1 MCNLA
6 GQFPGLFEHDA
17 GNVTSILTATML
29 IFFPPKEFDCFLNN
43 QSEAEIISQSRSR
56 LPLQSGGKAKCI
68 QVSTIHSINIQFRI
82 FVFFIILNNKLVTKS
97 D

>member
-17 GNVTSILTATML
+17 GNVTGILTATML

-56 LPLQSGGKAKCI
+56 LPLQSGGKAKCE
-68 QVSTIHSINIQFRI
+68 VC
-82 FVFFIILNNKLVTKS
+82 
-97 D
+97 